1 MAPQDARERC
11 ARQRLVIEPAEYHK
25 ALKVYA
31 QVHDLVS
38 EAIDE
43 GLLNKAWN
51 GSKNSNGYGL
61 LRLGPERYCKLV
73 RLLGDVGAMWK
84 EHKEQ
89 RS

>member
-43 GLLNKAWN
+43 GLLNKA
-51 GSKNSNGYGL
+51 
-61 LRLGPERYCKLV
+61 RLGPERYCKLV

-84 EHKEQ
+84 EARE
-89 RS
+89 

>member
-43 GLLNKAWN
+43 GGVAAGFAVLDSVLPT
-51 GSKNSNGYGL
+51 Y
-61 LRLGPERYCKLV
+61 
-73 RLLGDVGAMWK
+73 
-84 EHKEQ
+84 
-89 RS
+89 